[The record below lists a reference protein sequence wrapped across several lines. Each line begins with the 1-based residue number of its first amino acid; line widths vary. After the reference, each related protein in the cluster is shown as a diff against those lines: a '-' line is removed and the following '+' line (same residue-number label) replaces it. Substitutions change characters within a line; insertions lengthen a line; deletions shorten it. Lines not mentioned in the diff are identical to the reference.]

1 MLYSPRN
8 KNKNEMDWLK
18 SLGRGLAAIA
28 ILAAYAFTLIG
39 VVAIMV
45 SNGLYHFAVATLVV
59 VAFASK
65 PMYKTFQ
72 KMVM

>member
-1 MLYSPRN
+1 MV
-8 KNKNEMDWLK
+8 
-18 SLGRGLAAIA
+18 
-28 ILAAYAFTLIG
+28 AAYAFTLIA

-45 SNGLYHFAVATLVV
+45 CNGLYHFAVATLVV

-72 KMVM
+72 KLVM

>member
-1 MLYSPRN
+1 MRCN
-8 KNKNEMDWLK
+8 KNKNKMDWLK
-18 SLGRGLAAIA
+18 SLGRGVAAIA
-28 ILAAYAFTLIG
+28 MVAAYAFTLIA

-45 SNGLYHFAVATLVV
+45 CNGLYHFAVATLVV

-72 KMVM
+72 KLVM